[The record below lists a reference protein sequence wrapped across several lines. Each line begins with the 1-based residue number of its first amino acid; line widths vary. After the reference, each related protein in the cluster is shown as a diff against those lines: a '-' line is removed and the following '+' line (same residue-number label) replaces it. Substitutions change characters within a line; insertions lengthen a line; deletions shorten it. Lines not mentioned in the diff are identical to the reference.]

1 MRDDDDPEKWGM
13 KGQTRVKHRLL
24 EKYLDPWFNK
34 ITTVSSEVEFL
45 DGFAGRGEYTDGE
58 IGSPIIAMDVA
69 DRKLD
74 AEPTFNAKLDNFRV
88 IAVEDDD
95 TNHSN
100 LKRCISRKADTTDDR
115 ITTETHN
122 TTFAEY
128 AEEYID
134 SRSRFANPSFVFIDP
149 FGFSGVPLETIH
161 DIINLRPTGIE
172 VFITFMSGKMARFL
186 SNDSHQQAI
195 DEAFGTQDWRD
206 HIDEEASKEKRA
218 EQLLIYYEERLREEA
233 DISYV
238 WPFKMNEEDKRQT
251 SYHLV
256 HATNHFDGF
265 ELMKGVMW
273 SEGAADTF
281 SYLGP
286 DHYPYESGQKAL
298 SAFNAGGSDEE
309 VWIEELSEDLMEEYR
324 GRQVKFDTLLRE
336 QYPKTPFIQKHF
348 RNACMNLS
356 ERCDVRIHNFPNRQD
371 GNEYGIGRDDEI
383 EFLNSQ
389 QSSLDAF

>member
-1 MRDDDDPEKWGM
+1 MRDDDDPEKWDM

-58 IGSPIIAMDVA
+58 VGSPIIAMDVA

-74 AEPTFNAKLDNFRV
+74 DEPSFDAKLNEFRV
-88 IAVEDDD
+88 IAIEENEN
-95 TNHSN
+95 NHAN
-100 LKRCISRKADTTDDR
+100 LEECISQKDAATDDR
-115 ITTETHN
+115 ITQETHN

-128 AEEYID
+128 AEKYID
-134 SRSRFANPSFVFIDP
+134 SRGHYPNPSFVFIDP

-172 VFITFMSGKMARFL
+172 VFITFMSGKMAQFL
-186 SNDSHQQAI
+186 SNESHQKAI

-206 HIDEEASKEKRA
+206 RINEEASKEERA

-233 DISYV
+233 NISYV
-238 WPFKMNEEDKRQT
+238 WPFKLNEENKRQT

-265 ELMKGVMW
+265 ELMKRVMW

-281 SYLGP
+281 AYLGP
-286 DHYPYESGQKAL
+286 DHYPYEGGQKAL
-298 SAFNAGGSDEE
+298 SAFNAGGSEEE
-309 VWIEELSEDLMEEYR
+309 VWIDELCEDLVEEYR
-324 GRQVKFDTLLRE
+324 GRQIKFDTLLRE

-348 RNACMNLS
+348 RSACEDLDEMGDA
-356 ERCDVRIHNFPNRQD
+356 RVHNFPNRQE
-371 GNEYGIGRDDEI
+371 GTEYGIGLDDEI
-383 EFLNSQ
+383 EFLNSE
-389 QSSLDAF
+389 QSSLGSF